1 MIMLFVAVFNVL
13 RDKDERSEEETTA
26 ACCLRTPFEP
36 SSCCC
41 GGWQES
47 LNCHAVAAFLGQGK
61 G

>member
-36 SSCCC
+36 SSCGC